1 MTPEYARHEPAYGA
15 VGRILHAIPHCVR
28 VVHALF
34 LFHRPFSLLPVSL
47 PSLQELS
54 LHGSLGAASGV
65 DEEIQFA
72 SLNHLNIFTCYSP
85 LHIFGTWRNS
95 LQTSGT
101 CTSLLWNI
109 IPILSMNSRISWKTQ
124 QYPYPPIWPDYA
136 VVLQRNPCLWL
147 GMFSTLSIEDTEAAW
162 LDSCAGL
169 QWW

>member
-1 MTPEYARHEPAYGA
+1 MSTYIRETVRPLSSNPSPLLGSSNVCPLLHYSRILLSISAHTQSTVTEPKALTPEYARHEPAYGA

-72 SLNHLNIFTCYSP
+72 SLNHLHIFTCYSP

-109 IPILSMNSRISWKTQ
+109 IPILSMN
-124 QYPYPPIWPDYA
+124 
-136 VVLQRNPCLWL
+136 
-147 GMFSTLSIEDTEAAW
+147 
-162 LDSCAGL
+162 
-169 QWW
+169 